1 MEYKRNRRR
10 KAARR
15 AASGTGE
22 AGRAFVAICMVAA
35 IVYLVSASA
44 AGTWIAQNV
53 VVPVFSAVERLKPEK
68 AEEAQPAAETETAA
82 GMQVALDTSKKAVDA
97 DMTLPAV
104 TCYALQMGVYAS
116 AENAAAQSAQL
127 KKLGGGGYV
136 LKDADRYR
144 VIAAGYAQEAD
155 ARSVK
160 DRLVEQ
166 GVDCALYTFSTDAA
180 TYRVSAQETQLEEV
194 RAGFRAI
201 ADAQAALTDCVLT
214 FDKGGLGVDEGKT
227 EVARIAQAL
236 RTDMAL
242 LGSYEGEQATLS
254 SLLSCY
260 NDALA
265 AIEKAAQSDATD
277 TSAFAAELKYAQL
290 NVTDRYAA
298 FMKSLGG

>member
-15 AASGTGE
+15 TGKNTGE

-53 VVPVFSAVERLKPEK
+53 VVPVFSAVERLKPAK
-68 AEEAQPAAETETAA
+68 TETPQMEETDTAA
-82 GMQVALDTSKKAVDA
+82 AMQVALDTSRKAVDA

-116 AENAAAQSAQL
+116 EENAAAQSAQL
-127 KKLGGGGYV
+127 QQLGGGGYV

-144 VIAAGYAQEAD
+144 VIAAGYAAEAD

-166 GVDCALYTFSTDAA
+166 GVDCALYTFSADAA
-180 TYRVSAQETQLEEV
+180 TYRVSAQEAQLEEV

-201 ADAQAALTDCVLT
+201 ADAQEALTDCVLS
-214 FDKGGLGVDEGKT
+214 FDKGDQSVDESKA
-227 EVARIAQAL
+227 ELNRIAQAL
-236 RTDMAL
+236 REDMAL
-242 LGSYEGEQATLS
+242 LGSYEGEQATLA

-260 NDALA
+260 DDALA
-265 AIEKAAQSDATD
+265 AIEKTAQSDASS
-277 TSAFAAELKYAQL
+277 TSAFASALKYAQL
-290 NVTDRYAA
+290 HVTDRYAA
-298 FMKSLGG
+298 FMQSLGG